1 MHSSIHKSQKPE
13 YRLSPNITF
22 IQLPKNS
29 AIPNNKALHKTRYI
43 LVIMRSAKPIF
54 FVCFEIAS
62 HHPVMRVFLHFTRSC
77 GLFQKHKTYIP
88 IRTFT
93 TSYVLESPENKKN
106 KNFFVSYITSAI
118 KSYIEW
124 LWPVA
129 HIVQFI
135 TRCLRSSEMEKTIF
149 GVNYVLYAIRSK
161 V

>member
-62 HHPVMRVFLHFTRSC
+62 HHPVMRVFYTSLALAASSKNIRPTY
-77 GLFQKHKTYIP
+77 LFELSPHHTFWNPPKIKKQKL
-88 IRTFT
+88 F
-93 TSYVLESPENKKN
+93 
-106 KNFFVSYITSAI
+106 
-118 KSYIEW
+118 
-124 LWPVA
+124 
-129 HIVQFI
+129 
-135 TRCLRSSEMEKTIF
+135 CLIYNNR
-149 GVNYVLYAIRSK
+149 N
-161 V
+161 